1 MIASQRTRRSRHHG
15 GGLAEGHAVQD
26 RGGLRPT
33 VVVISG
39 REQGQFGSKLVI
51 GSFGAIVDN
60 LGPCVW
66 RRGIALARPQ
76 PLLEDNSLTTRRDTR
91 R

>member
-1 MIASQRTRRSRHHG
+1 MEAGLPKATPCKIA
-15 GGLAEGHAVQD
+15 D
-26 RGGLRPT
+26 GLRPT